1 MKENNINAFVESLE
15 GGIFMFTLIKMDL
28 KQKLRSPLTYFII
41 LALCIMS
48 ILHISETKKVRESR
62 FFKGHNPYYYLL
74 QGASNINSFE
84 DWKTLYPKAY
94 QAMTTLIDTEK
105 NIINADMEKDI
116 EELNRL
122 NAFYNLLM
130 SKYSSVRQD
139 YILNNIFYK
148 KVIDMWN
155 DVSDGIV
162 YEDID
167 LTPMNRIDKMGDTFL
182 LVSKYYYQLYKN
194 DLEPIYLDDTNNI
207 TYIYEYFFKI
217 IPKFIILI
225 PILFIYN
232 SINKDKNT
240 GSLKLVITQ
249 SISRWKY
256 YISKWISGVIHVLF
270 VIFTPGILIS
280 TILGFTNGFVS
291 MKYPAIYFKG
301 IMGSFIPAP
310 NYFDTLKKEIGI
322 GNLRLSF
329 HNFNYVAPIHKHD
342 AVWVYEHKNMEVIEF
357 YKYLFMV
364 LLLTILFVGF
374 CVALVQ
380 LISAIVNKEI
390 ISFVVSIGIFAVGIL
405 VSSPFKYDKNLN
417 LSPFTM
423 ENASRIIIGTYN
435 ITGLVSVIVLF
446 VTTAILLILG
456 CRYFRRKEI

>member
-1 MKENNINAFVESLE
+1 ML
-15 GGIFMFTLIKMDL
+15 TLIKMDL
-28 KQKLRSPLTYFII
+28 KQKLRNPLTYFII
-41 LALCIMS
+41 LVLCIIS
-48 ILHISETKKVRESR
+48 ILYIAETKKVRQRRS
-62 FFKGHNPYYYLL
+62 FKGHNPYYYLL
-74 QGASNINSFE
+74 QGASDEHYNEEMKI
-84 DWKTLYPKAY
+84 LYPKAY
-94 QAMTTLIDTEK
+94 KARLISIDTEK
-105 NIINADMEKDI
+105 DIINADMENDI

-122 NAFYNLLM
+122 NTFYNLLM
-130 SKYSSVRQD
+130 SKYCSVRQD
-139 YILNNIFYK
+139 SILNNIFYR
-148 KVIDMWN
+148 KVMDIWN
-155 DVSDGIV
+155 DVSGGIK
-162 YEDID
+162 YEDVD
-167 LTPMNRIDKMGDTFL
+167 FTPVNRIDKDGNTHL
-182 LVSKYYYQLYKN
+182 LVAKYYYELYKN

-207 TYIYEYFFKI
+207 TYLYEYFFNI

-225 PILFIYN
+225 PILFVYN
-232 SINKDKNT
+232 SINKEKNT

-301 IMGSFIPAP
+301 IMSSFIPVP
-310 NYFDTLKKEIGI
+310 NYFDGLRENIGI
-322 GNLRLSF
+322 GNLRLVF
-329 HNFNYVAPIHKHD
+329 HNFNYIAPIHKQD
-342 AVWVYEHKNMEVIEF
+342 AIWVYEHENMEVIEF

-380 LISAIVNKEI
+380 LISAIINKEI
-390 ISFVVSIGIFAVGIL
+390 ISFAIGTVIFAIGIS

-435 ITGLVSVIVLF
+435 VTGLVSVIVLF
-446 VTTAILLILG
+446 VTTAILLTLG

>member
-1 MKENNINAFVESLE
+1 
-15 GGIFMFTLIKMDL
+15 MFTLITMEL
-28 KQKLRSPLTYFII
+28 KQKLRNPLTYFII

-48 ILHISETKKVRESR
+48 VLHISETKKVRESR

-74 QGASNINSFE
+74 QGPSDFNFSEEMKI
-84 DWKTLYPKAY
+84 LYPKAY
-94 QAMTTLIDTEK
+94 ASTIIMKKIQED
-105 NIINADMEKDI
+105 IINADMEKDI
-116 EELNRL
+116 KELNRL
-122 NAFYNLLM
+122 NAFYNLLL
-130 SKYSSVRQD
+130 SKHSSVRND
-139 YILNNIFYK
+139 PILGELFYK
-148 KVIDMWN
+148 KVESMWD
-155 DVSDGIV
+155 DVSNGIK

-167 LTPMNRIDKMGDTFL
+167 FSPINGIDKDGDTHL
-182 LVSKYYYQLYKN
+182 LVAKYYDELYKN
-194 DLEPIYLDDTNNI
+194 DLEPIYSDDTNNI

-217 IPKFIILI
+217 IPTVIILI
-225 PILFIYN
+225 PILFAYN
-232 SINKDKNT
+232 SINKEKNT

-249 SISRWKY
+249 SISRRKY

-280 TILGFTNGFVS
+280 SILGFTNGFVS

-301 IMGSFIPAP
+301 IMSSFIPVP
-310 NYFDTLKKEIGI
+310 NYFDGLRENIGI
-322 GNLRLSF
+322 NNLRLVF
-329 HNFNYVAPIHKHD
+329 HNFNYIAPIHKQD
-342 AVWVYEHKNMEVIEF
+342 AIWVYEHENMEVIEF

-390 ISFVVSIGIFAVGIL
+390 ISFVVSIGIFAIGIL
-405 VSSPFKYDKNLN
+405 VSSPFKYDEHLN

-435 ITGLVSVIVLF
+435 VTGLVSVIVLF